1 MTSPVAAVSL
11 ASPSTT
17 TTTTT
22 TTTRT
27 LHHASSDPISLLDS
41 LDAYTSS
48 RASAAAA
55 LGGSSS
61 HSSSSS
67 SILDPV
73 DFLNRHYSNEHL
85 LINHLP
91 SLRMAVHD
99 RMDSLEDRISTALQR
114 QSETSESTRKHVQE
128 AKSSITSLEKRI
140 RLVQEKASQSER
152 AVLEITK
159 DMKRLDCAKRHL
171 QKTITTLKQLH
182 MLVHAVEQLRL
193 ACLLKPFPDYKS
205 ASQLVDA
212 TRLLLKHFD
221 AYTVKV
227 QPMRLLNLKV
237 SGIQLE
243 LLKGLVRGFRI
254 VGFGVNM
261 ALEMEDVDSGGRVKS
276 YAAAV
281 QQQQE
286 EGDDAAAHETTT
298 TPPATTTT
306 VVVDDDDT
314 MPVMTP
320 QVMAEGTSLI
330 DSLGSDVRADF
341 IQTLCHD
348 HLSPYEELF
357 VPLLKTKKSIKQQHS
372 FKIAPREAD
381 LEKPPYS
388 LDQVD
393 RRFAWY
399 RRTLRDVCDKFPN
412 VFPTYWNFQHG
423 VTVYFLEK
431 VREATM
437 MYLIIY
443 SIDIPWYTHH
453 VHVLIPITNVS
464 RVCYILLKTDTRASF
479 EIAGWHDQRQGFR

>member
-11 ASPSTT
+11 ASPST

-55 LGGSSS
+55 LGGGSSS

-67 SILDPV
+67 SSSILLDPV

-261 ALEMEDVDSGGRVKS
+261 ALEMEDVDNGGRVKS

-286 EGDDAAAHETTT
+286 DSTET
-298 TPPATTTT
+298 P
-306 VVVDDDDT
+306 
-314 MPVMTP
+314 
-320 QVMAEGTSLI
+320 
-330 DSLGSDVRADF
+330 
-341 IQTLCHD
+341 C
-348 HLSPYEELF
+348 
-357 VPLLKTKKSIKQQHS
+357 
-372 FKIAPREAD
+372 
-381 LEKPPYS
+381 
-388 LDQVD
+388 
-393 RRFAWY
+393 
-399 RRTLRDVCDKFPN
+399 
-412 VFPTYWNFQHG
+412 
-423 VTVYFLEK
+423 
-431 VREATM
+431 
-437 MYLIIY
+437 
-443 SIDIPWYTHH
+443 TH
-453 VHVLIPITNVS
+453 S
-464 RVCYILLKTDTRASF
+464 RVR
-479 EIAGWHDQRQGFR
+479 R